1 MIYGYA
7 IDISVDSDDGE
18 GSVDDKYGDKLKY
31 PFPLQVRL
39 LWLRLLITNQHQ
51 TGLSFT

>member
-1 MIYGYA
+1 M
-7 IDISVDSDDGE
+7 DSDDGE

-31 PFPLQVRL
+31 HPFPLQVRL